1 MTWLDEAID
10 GYIHFL
16 REHTVHSAV
25 DNGWFSITTPFLN
38 IYNDCIE
45 IYCKK
50 EAGKIILS
58 DGGETLNNLKLSGV
72 TISRSPK
79 RRMILDQ
86 ILLNYGVS
94 VDDHRSLVVMTDMNG
109 FAQAKHDLLS
119 AIMEISDMYMVSKPN
134 VFTVFRDD
142 VNDYLDEQE
151 IIYTPGFIS
160 KGASGVEFNFD
171 FQIAHRKT
179 EILLNTFN
187 TINKSNLAIFLF
199 NWGDIK
205 EAREIIAKKSV
216 RGLAIINDDAK
227 EPNLQLL
234 NALESKGAEYII
246 WSKRHEPRN
255 VAKLKDAA

>member
-1 MTWLDEAID
+1 MTWIDSAID
-10 GYIHFL
+10 DYIHFL
-16 REHTVHSAV
+16 REHTVHHSV
-25 DNGWFSITTPFLN
+25 DYGWHSITTPFLN
-38 IYNDCIE
+38 VYNDCIE

-50 EAGKIILS
+50 DGEKVILS
-58 DGGETLNNLKLSGV
+58 DGGDTINNLELSGV
-72 TISRSPK
+72 TFTRSPK
-79 RRMILDQ
+79 RKAIFEQ
-86 ILLNYGVS
+86 VLLNYGVS
-94 VDDHRSLVVMTDMNG
+94 ANNQKTLLVETDIKG
-109 FAQAKHDLLS
+109 FAQAKHNLLS

-134 VFTVFRDD
+134 AFTVFRDD
-142 VNDYLDEQE
+142 VNGFLDEQE
-151 IIYTPGFIS
+151 VIYTPSFIS

-205 EAREIIAKKSV
+205 EAREKIAKKSV
-216 RGLAIINDDAK
+216 RGLAIINDDTK

-246 WSKRHEPRN
+246 WSKRHEPQN
-255 VAKLKDAA
+255 IAKLKDAA